1 MKNPW
6 TGEDPDRGLNALDAT
21 LETVLERVTE
31 GRLAAFEV
39 IKTSWAEIVAVQWSE
54 RSRPVRLE
62 KVVLTIEVSDG
73 AAASRLRLEQHKIR
87 SALAEQLGRD
97 EVAKIKLRVGR
108 SKDWPA
114 DSRKRVENA

>member
-6 TGEDPDRGLNALDAT
+6 TGEDPDRGLNAVDAT

-39 IKTSWAEIVAVQWSE
+39 IKNAWPEIVSAPWRE
-54 RSRPVRLE
+54 RSRPVRLD
-62 KVVLTIEVSDG
+62 KGVLTVEVSDG
-73 AAASRLRLEQHKIR
+73 GAASRLRLEQRNIR
-87 SALAEQLGRD
+87 AALEERLGRD

-108 SKDWPA
+108 RKDWP
-114 DSRKRVENA
+114 DNT

>member
-39 IKTSWAEIVAVQWSE
+39 IRTSWREIVASPWSE

-62 KVVLTIEVSDG
+62 KGVLTVEVADG
-73 AAASRLRLEQHKIR
+73 GAASRLRLEQRKIR
-87 SALAEQLGRD
+87 AALEQRLGRD

-108 SKDWPA
+108 PKDWS
-114 DSRKRVENA
+114 DDT

>member
-1 MKNPW
+1 MKDPW
-6 TGEDPDRGLNALDAT
+6 TGEERDRGLSPLEAT

-39 IKTSWAEIVAVQWSE
+39 IKTCWPEIVSTPWSE

-62 KVVLTIEVSDG
+62 KGVLTIEVADG
-73 AAASRLRLEQHKIR
+73 SAASRLRLEQRKIR
-87 SALAEQLGRD
+87 AALEERLGRD

-108 SKDWPA
+108 RRDWPDTA
-114 DSRKRVENA
+114 